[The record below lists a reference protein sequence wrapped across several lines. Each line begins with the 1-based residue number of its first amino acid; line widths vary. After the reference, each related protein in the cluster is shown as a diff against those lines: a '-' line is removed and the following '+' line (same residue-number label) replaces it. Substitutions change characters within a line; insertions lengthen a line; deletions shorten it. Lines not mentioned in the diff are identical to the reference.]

1 MWSKQTLQFEI
12 KTIHYF
18 ELELAEYYA
27 KNIDHKQEFCLQEAL
42 KNTILEKVQ
51 TSQIILCSSDS
62 DYSNLANLET
72 LVKRSKQ
79 CDDIAT
85 QTES

>member
-27 KNIDHKQEFCLQEAL
+27 KNIDHKQEFC
-42 KNTILEKVQ
+42 TEKHNPRKG
-51 TSQIILCSSDS
+51 TNI
-62 DYSNLANLET
+62 SNHI
-72 LVKRSKQ
+72 VF
-79 CDDIAT
+79 I
-85 QTES
+85 